1 MWSRPKRFNY
11 RRWLLM
17 SMQFTSVLA
26 IFWLLI
32 AGPVHGA
39 VSVISS
45 VTLRAHT
52 L

>member
-1 MWSRPKRFNY
+1 MWSLPKRFNC

-32 AGPVHGA
+32 AGPVQGAGA
-39 VSVISS
+39 VIFSVI
-45 VTLRAHT
+45 LGAHT